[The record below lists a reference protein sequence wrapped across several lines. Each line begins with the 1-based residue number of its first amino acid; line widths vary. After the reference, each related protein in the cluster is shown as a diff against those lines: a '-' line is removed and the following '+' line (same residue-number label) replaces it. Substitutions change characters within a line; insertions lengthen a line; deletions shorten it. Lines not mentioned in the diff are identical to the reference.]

1 MPGRKNG
8 NKGAGRGSTEHGRPM
23 GHGAGN
29 KREGQDGEIGQH
41 RDATPNSTD
50 QSQEQ
55 RSHGRSE
62 SSPGHLKKAA
72 GAQSARDYAPGR
84 IGQAGASGEE
94 GAAGK
99 ARRGTILAEVAPD
112 ELGEE

>member
-1 MPGRKNG
+1 
-8 NKGAGRGSTEHGRPM
+8 M

-41 RDATPNSTD
+41 TDATPDSTD
-50 QSQEQ
+50 PNT
-55 RSHGRSE
+55 RSRGRSE

-84 IGQAGASGEE
+84 MGREDGASGEE
-94 GAAGK
+94 DAGRS
-99 ARRGTILAEVAPD
+99 RRGTILSEVAPD
-112 ELGEE
+112 ELGEA

>member
-1 MPGRKNG
+1 MPRKNG
-8 NKGAGRGSTEHGRPM
+8 TKGEGRGSTEHGRPM

-41 RDATPNSTD
+41 TDATEDSTD
-50 QSQEQ
+50 RGEQ
-55 RSHGRSE
+55 NRGRSG

-94 GAAGK
+94 NAAGRS
-99 ARRGTILAEVAPD
+99 RRGTILSEVAPD
-112 ELGEE
+112 ELGER

>member
-1 MPGRKNG
+1 
-8 NKGAGRGSTEHGRPM
+8 M

-41 RDATPNSTD
+41 QDATPDSTD
-50 QSQEQ
+50 QSTGG
-55 RSHGRSE
+55 HGRSE

-84 IGQAGASGEE
+84 TGQAGASGEE
-94 GAAGK
+94 HGAGRS
-99 ARRGTILAEVAPD
+99 RRGTILSEVAPD
-112 ELGEE
+112 ELGEG

>member
-1 MPGRKNG
+1 
-8 NKGAGRGSTEHGRPM
+8 M

-55 RSHGRSE
+55 RGRGRSE
-62 SSPGHLKKAA
+62 SSPGHMKKAA
-72 GAQSARDYAPGR
+72 GAQSARDFAPSRG
-84 IGQAGASGEE
+84 GQAGASGEE
-94 GAAGK
+94 NAAGRS
-99 ARRGTILAEVAPD
+99 RRGTILSEVAPD
-112 ELGEE
+112 ELGER

>member
-23 GHGAGN
+23 GHGGGN
-29 KREGQDGEIGQH
+29 KHEGQDGEIGQH
-41 RDATPNSTD
+41 RDATPNSAD
-50 QSQEQ
+50 QGGGQGG
-55 RSHGRSE
+55 RGRSE

-84 IGQAGASGEE
+84 IGPAGASGEE
-94 GAAGK
+94 GGGRS
-99 ARRGTILAEVAPD
+99 RRGTILSEVAPD
-112 ELGEE
+112 ELGEG